1 MGLADVAAPSGS
13 DQCDARLRTKT
24 MFHAVGDRCP
34 KLGRFVLTAGGT
46 TMLVCRHCARVV
58 GMTLAERGVSY
69 TLRELPRVHR
79 KRKGRI
85 EPG

>member
-1 MGLADVAAPSGS
+1 M
-13 DQCDARLRTKT
+13 
-24 MFHAVGDRCP
+24 GDRCP

-46 TMLVCRHCARVV
+46 AMLVCRQCARIV
-58 GMTLAERGVSY
+58 GMTLAERGASY

-79 KRKGRI
+79 ERKGRL